1 MLRAGDVHKFEDEEA
16 RLTSMHNL
24 LNLVGFSEDIYED
37 FVEEAFGLLQK
48 LANSM
53 RAMDGA
59 AADILLQTFND
70 YGTAMAIITY
80 FKVHPSPSPCCLRC

>member
-24 LNLVGFSEDIYED
+24 LNHVGFSEDIYED

-53 RAMDGA
+53 GAMDGA
-59 AADILLQTFND
+59 VADILLQTFND

-80 FKVHPSPSPCCLRC
+80 FKVRPSPSP